1 MEIKVRS
8 TSKHTLKGSEKME
21 KISDMTM
28 CGSLLAMY
36 LAQDHIREWLG
47 TRECNVA
54 TLYNIFFND

>member
-1 MEIKVRS
+1 M
-8 TSKHTLKGSEKME
+8 LLLSEKME

-54 TLYNIFFND
+54 TLYNIFFHD